1 MREILIIFGPNHSVQ
16 AVHKLKVKKRLKKSP
31 EKKRLKTLSWQDFRQ
46 SAMSDHDESPY
57 PFHLSGND
65 QL

>member
-16 AVHKLKVKKRLKKSP
+16 AVHKLKVKKSP